1 LEKVG
6 HLLRTEGTHEVREGM
21 KNQVWWYM
29 PVISATWE
37 VEVEGSLLEVA
48 LDKIMKNKLKQKGFG
63 VWLKWKSPSSNI

>member
-1 LEKVG
+1 
-6 HLLRTEGTHEVREGM
+6 
-21 KNQVWWYM
+21 M